1 MALTA
6 YADADHAGCHD
17 TRRST
22 SGSAQF
28 LRDKLVSWSSKKQKS
43 IAIST
48 TEVEYIAMSGCYAQ
62 ILWMRSQLT
71 DYGFAFNKIPIYVIL
86 QPAFQFEEYMSPK
99 RQLFL
104 TTDKMVAANVPAEN
118 APAPDLPV
126 SYNPF
131 HLYIQQFWDT
141 IRNDKK
147 TRVYSLDEQR
157 FELNV
162 DVLRE
167 ALRITPRNEANQFV
181 YLIPSNDLIDS
192 VLQLEYPKDI
202 SEFIYA
208 YDSFITDKK
217 KLSKPV
223 TDKKKEPKTLLIPY
237 VRFTKLIIFY
247 LRSLHLFHPRTGS
260 ALHTPDED
268 CKLRNLKFVA
278 KGVDYEIFGM
288 PILDALITD
297 DIRNAPD
304 YSDYLELV
312 AKHDRRVVAEA
323 AEPSAPKAKVAKVTK
338 PKATKQPALKASNP
352 KTTSSQPPKPKPAP
366 TKPSKEVPEKK
377 QKLVKETPDKPSPA
391 KRSKGGLVGKRC
403 KPKSALKLVDE
414 FADEGVPISEP
425 KVDDEEADY
434 QQGVELS
441 LKDLEAR
448 NQGPACT
455 VVIWE
460 PDSGRI

>member
-1 MALTA
+1 M
-6 YADADHAGCHD
+6 
-17 TRRST
+17 
-22 SGSAQF
+22 
-28 LRDKLVSWSSKKQKS
+28 
-43 IAIST
+43 
-48 TEVEYIAMSGCYAQ
+48 
-62 ILWMRSQLT
+62 
-71 DYGFAFNKIPIYVIL
+71 
-86 QPAFQFEEYMSPK
+86 
-99 RQLFL
+99 
-104 TTDKMVAANVPAEN
+104 
-118 APAPDLPV
+118 
-126 SYNPF
+126 
-131 HLYIQQFWDT
+131 
-141 IRNDKK
+141 
-147 TRVYSLDEQR
+147 
-157 FELNV
+157 
-162 DVLRE
+162 
-167 ALRITPRNEANQFV
+167 
-181 YLIPSNDLIDS
+181 
-192 VLQLEYPKDI
+192 
-202 SEFIYA
+202 
-208 YDSFITDKK
+208 
-217 KLSKPV
+217 SKPV

-441 LKDLEAR
+441 LKDLKAR